1 MCFSL
6 MSFLVNPLPVHQRHI
21 VCRTR
26 GPIDQS
32 TKTETL
38 MQGLKFYPEIGDTIL
53 NRKRKLKSKLLHINE
68 KILEFLLFFYMY
80 VTANHGLCQ
89 WKLLI
94 L

>member
-1 MCFSL
+1 